1 MAAAA
6 VKMAERTLGKVSGKH
21 VLFIGAGEMVA
32 LCATHFA
39 AQHPASLTIANR
51 TLDRSET
58 LARRVGGKAM
68 RLAELPQRMAQYDIV
83 ISCTAASLP
92 IIGFG
97 MVERAIIKR
106 QHKPMFLLDLAV
118 PRDMEPEIAR
128 LDNVFLYTVDDLASD
143 VMVGLENRQAAVI
156 QAEAIIE
163 TRVQSFMHWVDS
175 RAIVPTI
182 RNLRENGEMLRMKE
196 LARAR
201 KMLARGDDVDLV
213 LQTLSK
219 GITAKFLH
227 GPKKAL
233 RHSQGDERARLAELL
248 PQLFRTRR

>member
-1 MAAAA
+1 
-6 VKMAERTLGKVSGKH
+6 
-21 VLFIGAGEMVA
+21 
-32 LCATHFA
+32 
-39 AQHPASLTIANR
+39 
-51 TLDRSET
+51 
-58 LARRVGGKAM
+58 
-68 RLAELPQRMAQYDIV
+68 
-83 ISCTAASLP
+83 
-92 IIGFG
+92 
-97 MVERAIIKR
+97 
-106 QHKPMFLLDLAV
+106 
-118 PRDMEPEIAR
+118 
-128 LDNVFLYTVDDLASD
+128 
-143 VMVGLENRQAAVI
+143 
-156 QAEAIIE
+156 
-163 TRVQSFMHWVDS
+163 MHWVDS